1 MLRYKTIDFWGQVL
15 AILGALAGYFLD
27 QSGALLSISLITL
40 ALLQLVSLLV
50 HATAGFLPWKS
61 KLRKWHTVATILVLL
76 VMVYGMLKPG
86 EDKYDFSGLGI
97 MIRALVPAAIVA
109 LFYTLISG
117 MEWKVLRAL
126 KKA

>member
-15 AILGALAGYFLD
+15 AILGALAGYFFD
-27 QSGALLSISLITL
+27 PSGALLSVSLIAL
-40 ALLQLVSLLV
+40 ALLQLISLLV
-50 HATAGFLPWKS
+50 HATAGYLPWKS
-61 KLRKWHTVATILVLL
+61 RLRKWHAVASVLVLL

-97 MIRALVPAAIVA
+97 MIKALVPAAAVA

-117 MEWKVLRAL
+117 IEWKTLQASRQG
-126 KKA
+126 